1 MFKKLILLGVVVLI
15 AVVYFLAMNI
25 DTNKELGPGDYAE
38 YEFNVM
44 PVNISGTYRWQVL
57 SVDNSRASVLEQT
70 NTVQGLQNYTSYLD
84 LRTDEITRYRTTAN
98 GTLKEALCFIL
109 TDVSRAASCRYYAPL
124 NVSGE
129 QIFSF
134 NNVQRAAWKI
144 EVDDPAYSNSYIL
157 FDKKTGIM
165 LYSITDLGGVASEYS
180 LIGTNIF

>member
-25 DTNKELGPGDYAE
+25 DTNKELVPGDYAE

-57 SVDNSRASVLEQT
+57 SVDSSRAAVLEQT

-84 LRTDEITRYRTTAN
+84 LHTGEITRYRTTAN
-98 GTLKEALCFIL
+98 GTLSESLCFML
-109 TDVSRAASCRYYAPL
+109 SDASLAADCAYYATL
-124 NVSGE
+124 KVSAE
-129 QIFSF
+129 QAF
-134 NNVQRAAWKI
+134 NYGNSQRTGLKA
-144 EVDDPAYSNSYIL
+144 DMDHLAYNNSYIL